1 VSAFE
6 MDHWRPDSCHTDGL
20 LWFTKP
26 EVAFPVKSSARLKQC
41 DWTGVVEVVK
51 VRALVVLL

>member
-1 VSAFE
+1 
-6 MDHWRPDSCHTDGL
+6 MDQWRPDSCDTDGL

-41 DWTGVVEVVK
+41 DWTGVVEAVK